1 MRPLRNRDRSEK
13 YICTGE
19 NYKANTK
26 LGDCGEV
33 KTLMGWLMHLSHKD
47 EDQLNRFFDDSYTNR
62 DVVDYIYSS
71 WGKRLKE
78 YGH

>member
-1 MRPLRNRDRSEK
+1 MRALRNRDRSEK

-33 KTLMGWLMHLSHKD
+33 KTLMGWLMHLTH
-47 EDQLNRFFDDSYTNR
+47 
-62 DVVDYIYSS
+62 
-71 WGKRLKE
+71 
-78 YGH
+78 

>member
-1 MRPLRNRDRSEK
+1 MRALRNRDRSEK

-26 LGDCGEV
+26 LGD
-33 KTLMGWLMHLSHKD
+33 
-47 EDQLNRFFDDSYTNR
+47 
-62 DVVDYIYSS
+62 